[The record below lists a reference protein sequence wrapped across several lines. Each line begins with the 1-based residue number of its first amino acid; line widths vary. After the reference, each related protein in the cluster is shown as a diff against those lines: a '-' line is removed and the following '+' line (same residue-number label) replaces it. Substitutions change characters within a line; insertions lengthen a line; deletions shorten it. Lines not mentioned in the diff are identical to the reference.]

1 MRGVKK
7 KKSKWEIR
15 GQVKTARRHEGRGE
29 PTPTRMMDEGG
40 GGRRERWGRM
50 ERGRLMTEGREGLLG
65 EWVIGRG

>member
-50 ERGRLMTEGREGLLG
+50 ERGRNRKRKGPDQNQEVKR
-65 EWVIGRG
+65 